1 MFNQF
6 EAFCCKFCFMDCIV
20 FNVEISGIPN
30 LNHYMLRNCTAMLQP
45 TGRVET
51 QTKIWKNVEKCEE

>member
-1 MFNQF
+1 
-6 EAFCCKFCFMDCIV
+6 MDCIV
-20 FNVEISGIPN
+20 FNVEIFGIPN